1 MKLNRSMMLATN
13 TNRNI
18 PWWGT
23 ILIAFGIFFIGQIVA
38 SMILVPVFLAV
49 FPNMILQDFNKEP
62 YLTLFSLLIFPFL
75 LIFCL
80 LINKFIYQHPI
91 QSMGFYSNKLI
102 SKYLF
107 GIIAGML
114 IILMI
119 YVINLLFGAMNSTLN
134 PNIQWLTI
142 SWLIA
147 LFMIQGFTEEVI
159 ARGFLMNKLAKQI
172 GIPLAIFINSLFFS
186 ILHILNPN
194 VSFFS
199 LVNIFLAGI
208 VFSLLFYWSDNIW
221 FTGAVHSFWN
231 LTLGVFIGNEVS
243 GQRLPGTIFNSVS
256 NKDLSLIN
264 GGSFGLE
271 GGIVVTVISIILI
284 GLLLKLSLN
293 KYDHQKGA

>member
-1 MKLNRSMMLATN
+1 MKLNRSMMSATN

-75 LIFCL
+75 LVFCL
-80 LINKFIYQHPI
+80 LINKFIYQQPI

-107 GIIAGML
+107 GMIAGML

-186 ILHILNPN
+186 ILHFLNPN

-256 NKDLSLIN
+256 NKDLTLIN

>member
-1 MKLNRSMMLATN
+1 MKLNQSMMLATN

-75 LIFCL
+75 LVFCL
-80 LINKFIYQHPI
+80 LINKFIYQQPI

-107 GIIAGML
+107 GIITGML
-114 IILMI
+114 IILII

-186 ILHILNPN
+186 ILHFLNPN

-256 NKDLSLIN
+256 NKDLTLIN

>member
-38 SMILVPVFLAV
+38 SMILVPLFLAV

-80 LINKFIYQHPI
+80 LINKFIYQQSI

-114 IILMI
+114 IILMV

-186 ILHILNPN
+186 VLHFLNPN

-256 NKDLSLIN
+256 NKDLTLIN

-293 KYDHQKGA
+293 KYDQQKRA

>member
-18 PWWGT
+18 PWWCT

-80 LINKFIYQHPI
+80 LINKFIYQQPI

-107 GIIAGML
+107 GLIAGML

-119 YVINLLFGAMNSTLN
+119 YVINLLFGAMTSTLN

-186 ILHILNPN
+186 ILHFLNPN

-256 NKDLSLIN
+256 NKDLTLIN

-284 GLLLKLSLN
+284 GLLLNLSLK
-293 KYDHQKGA
+293 KYNHQKRA